1 MESPV
6 NPMNIEAMGTRSF
19 YASPSFWKASKYR
32 MLVELPISTIILF
45 TRALPSWPR
54 SLRHHCESLL
64 PDLEKD
70 FHSRQIQ
77 GCLRGPW
84 WLETWRNYALRE
96 SVESKDKVSGSGKL
110 GVIVRE
116 LGEWQ
121 SIIDPRVPEHSPT
134 CRWGPLVSSCVASGG
149 IYGVTKRL
157 GWALG
162 DIDRGGI
169 INYTN

>member
-1 MESPV
+1 MTLGVAPYG
-6 NPMNIEAMGTRSF
+6 AACG
-19 YASPSFWKASKYR
+19 
-32 MLVELPISTIILF
+32 
-45 TRALPSWPR
+45 
-54 SLRHHCESLL
+54 L
-64 PDLEKD
+64 PDFLLSTLQWLHTD
-70 FHSRQIQ
+70 WPTGASWGR
-77 GCLRGPW
+77 